1 MKILIIRFSSIG
13 DIVLTTPV
21 IRCIKQ
27 QLPEAEIHYLT
38 KPQFKDLVANNP
50 YVSRVHVLEDNFSE
64 MTAKLKVEKFD
75 HIIDLHHNLRTLRLQ
90 FALQKKFHRFDKLN
104 FKKWLLVKFKI
115 NTLPN
120 EHIVERYLKTVEFL
134 GVKNDGAGLDYFI
147 PEKDE
152 LTTLNGFSLKQ
163 PYVAFVIGATHFT
176 KRMPNEKIISLCRNI
191 NLPVLLIGG
200 KAEEKNGETI
210 AAEGGNHI
218 HNTCGKLNLNQSA
231 SLVKQAAYVISH
243 DTGLMHIAAAFKQ
256 PVISVWGNTIPAFG
270 MYPYYGNHKV
280 KNLISEVAGL
290 RCRPCS
296 KIGSSQCPKAHFD
309 CMKKQNEEAI
319 LKFIQV

>member
-38 KPQFKDLVANNP
+38 KPQFKDLVVNNP
-50 YVSRVHVLEDNFSE
+50 YVSHVHVLEDNFSE
-64 MTAKLKVEKFD
+64 MTAKLKAEKFD

-90 FALQKKFHRFDKLN
+90 FALQKKFHCFDKLN
-104 FKKWLLVKFKI
+104 FKKWLLVNFKI

-152 LTTLNGFSLKQ
+152 LTTLNGFLLNR

-176 KRMPNEKIISLCRNI
+176 KRMPNEKIISLCGKI

-200 KAEEKNGETI
+200 KAEEKNGEAI

-270 MYPYYGNHKV
+270 MYPYYGNQHV
-280 KNLISEVAGL
+280 KNLISEVVGL

-296 KIGSSQCPKAHFD
+296 KIGSSQCPKVHFD

>member
-27 QLPEAEIHYLT
+27 QLPGAEIHYLT
-38 KPQFKDLVANNP
+38 KPQFKDLVLNNP
-50 YVSRVHVLEDNFSE
+50 YVSRVHVLPDNFGQ
-64 MTAKLKVEKFD
+64 MTADLKAEKFD
-75 HIIDLHHNLRTLRLQ
+75 YIIDLHHNLRTLRLQ
-90 FALQKKFHRFDKLN
+90 FLLQKKFHRFDKLN
-104 FKKWLLVKFKI
+104 FKKWLLVNFKM
-115 NTLPN
+115 NTLPG

-134 GVKNDGAGLDYFI
+134 GVKNDGEGLDYFI

-152 LTTLNGFSLKQ
+152 LKTLNGFSLQQ
-163 PYVAFVIGATHFT
+163 PFVAFVIGATHFT
-176 KRMPNEKIISLCRNI
+176 KRMPNEKISSLCGKI
-191 NLPVLLIGG
+191 NLPVFLIGG
-200 KAEEKNGETI
+200 KAEEKDGETI
-210 AAEGGNHI
+210 AMATGNHV

-256 PVISVWGNTIPAFG
+256 PVISLWGNTIPEFG

-290 RCRPCS
+290 SCRPCS

-309 CMKKQNEEAI
+309 CMKKQNEETI
-319 LKFIQV
+319 LNFIQG